1 MERNSLR
8 GPLLRSVSRSFYLS
22 LRFLPKALRDP
33 LSLAYLLAR
42 ATDTIADTPGP
53 TVALRTEALRTLAGM
68 IQGTA
73 PKEKAAQLRESFVP
87 LQADKAERA
96 LIEQLPALLD
106 WLADLPA
113 EDRDEVRSVLSKINR
128 GQSLDLERFGAGGE
142 IRALKNAA
150 ELDEYTYLVA
160 GCVGEFWTRLCFRH
174 VKNLS
179 ERPESE
185 MRELGVR
192 YGQGLQLINIL
203 RDAGEDLR
211 NGRCYFPAD
220 ELDSLGLQP
229 ADILTDAARLDPVLK
244 TWREKAE
251 KGMEAGIDY
260 ACAIRNRRVRFA
272 TALPALIGARTL
284 SLLRQA
290 GADALRRRIKV
301 PRAEVRGFITSS
313 VLASPRSLRMRF
325 EKLRGAALSKAVLE

>member
-42 ATDTIADTPGP
+42 ATDTIADTAKSP
-53 TVALRTEALRTLAGM
+53 VALRTEALRTLAAM
-68 IQGTA
+68 IQEGGST
-73 PKEKAAQLRESFVP
+73 EKTAQLQESFVP
-87 LQADKAERA
+87 LQTDKAERA

-106 WLADLPA
+106 WLDDLQA
-113 EDRDEVRSVLSKINR
+113 EDRDEVRGVLTKINR
-128 GQSLDLERFGAGGE
+128 GQSLDLERFGNGPD
-142 IRALKNAA
+142 ISALNNAA

-174 VKNLS
+174 VKNFS
-179 ERPESE
+179 DRPESE
-185 MRELGVR
+185 MSMLGVQ

-203 RDAGEDLR
+203 RDAGDDLR

-220 ELDSLGLQP
+220 ELNSLGLKP
-229 ADILTDAARLDPVLK
+229 AQLLRDPVRLEPVLNK
-244 TWREKAE
+244 WREKAE

-260 ACAIRNRRVRFA
+260 AGAIRNRRVRFA

-284 SLLRQA
+284 ALLRQA
-290 GADALRRRIKV
+290 GAEALRRRIKV
-301 PRAEVRGFITSS
+301 PRAEVRKLITSS
-313 VLASPRSLRMRF
+313 VLASPGSLRARF
-325 EKLRGAALSKAVLE
+325 EKVQL

>member
-42 ATDTIADTPGP
+42 ATDTIADTSEAPVG
-53 TVALRTEALRTLAGM
+53 LRTEALRNLAGV

-73 PKEKAAQLRESFVP
+73 QKEASAQLRESFVA
-87 LQADKAERA
+87 LQTDKAERA

-113 EDRDEVRSVLSKINR
+113 EDRDEVRTVLAKINR
-128 GQSLDLERFGAGGE
+128 GQSLDLERFDSSTRTSIKALRTAG
-142 IRALKNAA
+142 

-174 VKNLS
+174 VKNFS

-185 MRELGVR
+185 MRGLGVH

-203 RDAGEDLR
+203 RDAGNDLR

-220 ELDSLGLQP
+220 ELDSLGLKP
-229 ADILTDAARLDPVLK
+229 ADILEDPARLDPVLNK
-244 TWREKAE
+244 WREKAE
-251 KGMEAGIDY
+251 KGIEAGIDY
-260 ACAIRNRRVRFA
+260 AGAIRNRRVRFA
-272 TALPALIGARTL
+272 TALPAKIGAKTL
-284 SLLRQA
+284 ALLREA
-290 GADALRRRIKV
+290 GAAALTRRVKV
-301 PRAEVRGFITSS
+301 PRAEVRKMIMSS
-313 VLASPRSLRMRF
+313 AVASLQ
-325 EKLRGAALSKAVLE
+325 GAARSKPPP